1 MSVSL
6 NLHLSLLPFLGVFSF
21 CLFCPIPIYLFL
33 FYFTILDFILLS
45 PLICYLFPKERQ
57 KEGNSEQDRGGRNK
71 EEQRERRRQSEYN
84 VWKTAIC
91 NKRKKSLDHFIHLYK
106 TFLLCLPYLSFASGN
121 SSFPLPLQCL
131 LLFTYLP
138 GVCLYEKEIERKKER

>member
-21 CLFCPIPIYLFL
+21 CLFWPIPIYLFL
-33 FYFTILDFILLS
+33 LYLTILYFILLS

-57 KEGNSEQDRGGRNK
+57 KEGNSEQDRGGRNW

-91 NKRKKSLDHFIHLYK
+91 NKRKIVLTISSIYIKHFCHVYLIFLSPVGILLSLSHYNVFY
-106 TFLLCLPYLSFASGN
+106 FLIYLVYVSM
-121 SSFPLPLQCL
+121 
-131 LLFTYLP
+131 
-138 GVCLYEKEIERKKER
+138 RKR